1 MILVKTSLNQETM
14 KTFEKKKRVQEGN
27 IHVYL
32 RGNNRNTVF
41 YDDIERIVFIMK
53 LNQYAIKF
61 GVIIS
66 AFVLMDN
73 HIHLQI
79 NTKRLSEFMGTF
91 LHSYV
96 VWYNRK
102 NDASGNLF
110 CSPFGS
116 VSKGSK
122 SWHIDRIL
130 YILQN
135 PVKHG
140 ACQHPGD
147 YRWSSYHFQFKQ
159 KSSLRN
165 FIKIDPSLIN
175 SEYPSKEMLD
185 IALLNKTLSLTGFNE
200 DFSNSKFCFPDEE
213 ISKQLKSN
221 ISGISISQLKKDE
234 MRNLIN
240 FLYFSANA
248 TIRQISSLTHENYN
262 YVSKILK
269 GRANRTEIPDS

>member
-1 MILVKTSLNQETM
+1 MQ
-14 KTFEKKKRVQEGN
+14 TFEKKKRVQEGN

-32 RGNNRNTVF
+32 RGNSRNTVF

-61 GVIIS
+61 GVIIY

-73 HIHLQI
+73 HIHIQI
-79 NTKRLSEFMGTF
+79 NTNRLSEFMRSF

-96 VWYNRK
+96 VWYNKK
-102 NDASGNLF
+102 NDGSGNLF

-116 VSKGSK
+116 ASKVSKF
-122 SWHIDRIL
+122 WQIDRIL

-147 YRWSSYHFQFKQ
+147 YKWSSYHFQFRQ

-165 FIKIDPSLIN
+165 FIKIDPSFIN
-175 SEYPSKEMLD
+175 SEYPSKEKLD
-185 IALLNKTLSLTGFNE
+185 IALFNKTLSITEFNE
-200 DFSNSKFCFPDEE
+200 DFSNSKLFFPDVE
-213 ISKQLKSN
+213 IAHQLKSN
-221 ISGISISQLKKDE
+221 INGISISQLKKDE
-234 MRNLIN
+234 MRNLIK

-262 YVSKILK
+262 YVTKVLKERTISKEISDL
-269 GRANRTEIPDS
+269 RTK